1 MSSLFHRWFATKTD
15 SEMVSR
21 ILTIGIFASI
31 ACISTAQLTGNVTLI
46 EGFESKVLQR
56 KTRVWVYQP
65 PASFKG
71 PFPVLYMLDGQNVFD
86 GNTAFIKGKEWRAD
100 ENAEALINARL
111 VAPII
116 IVAVAN
122 GEVKRAD
129 EYTPV
134 KQGNYGGGKADDYIK
149 FLQTE
154 LMPWVEKTYHIKK
167 GASNTGLA
175 GSSLGGLF
183 TAYAGFLHPTLFGRL
198 GIVSP
203 SVWWGDRYIV
213 KNAKKTKARIWL
225 DIGAKEG
232 PQAVADTRAFND
244 KLVELGWKPG
254 KDLAYY
260 EIADG
265 EHNETSWAN
274 RFGEMLMFLFPA
286 RK

>member
-1 MSSLFHRWFATKTD
+1 MLRKILAISFVALLFGD
-15 SEMVSR
+15 SV
-21 ILTIGIFASI
+21 
-31 ACISTAQLTGNVTLI
+31 AQLTGNVSLV

-65 PASFKG
+65 PAKFKG

-86 GNTAFIKGKEWRAD
+86 GNTAFIKGKEWRVD
-100 ENAEALINARL
+100 ENAEALINAGL

-122 GEVKRAD
+122 GEIKRMD

-134 KQGNYGGGKADDYIK
+134 KQGNLGGGKAEDYIK

-154 LMPWVEKTYHIKK
+154 LMPWVEKTYPVKK

-183 TAYAGFLHPTLFGRL
+183 TAYAGFQYPSLFGRL

-244 KLVELGWKPG
+244 KLVELGWKTG
-254 KDLAYY
+254 KDLAYI
-260 EIADG
+260 EVADG
-265 EHNETSWAN
+265 EHNEASWAS
-274 RFGEMLMFLFPA
+274 RMGEMLMFLFPA

>member
-1 MSSLFHRWFATKTD
+1 MVWRLLAISLMCAIP
-15 SEMVSR
+15 S
-21 ILTIGIFASI
+21 IGV
-31 ACISTAQLTGNVTLI
+31 AQLTGNVKLV
-46 EGFESKVLQR
+46 EDFESKVLQR

-65 PASFKG
+65 PPKFKG

-86 GNTAFIKGKEWRAD
+86 GNTAFIKGKEWRGD
-100 ENAEALINARL
+100 ENAEVLINARL

-122 GEVKRAD
+122 GEEKRVD

-134 KQGNYGGGKADDYIK
+134 KQGDFGGGKADNYIRFIK
-149 FLQTE
+149 TE
-154 LMPWVEKTYHIKK
+154 LMPWVEKTYPVKK
-167 GASNTGLA
+167 GAANTGLA

-183 TAYAGFLHPTLFGRL
+183 TAYAGFQHPSSFGRL

-213 KNAKKTKARIWL
+213 KNAKKTSARIWL

-260 EIADG
+260 EVADG

-274 RFGEMLMFLFPA
+274 RVGEMLMFLFPA